1 LVYLVYL
8 YDSALH
14 RKTQSDETASEPLRR
29 RLSFSLFKVQTS
41 IKTRLTSK
49 HLKEKEMIPTAELQ
63 KPSIKTELPGPKSRE
78 IIAADTEYVTPS
90 YPRPDYK
97 LVIDHAHG
105 VWITDPD
112 DNVFLDCNAGV
123 AVCSTGHTHPE
134 VVAAITKQANEFIH
148 LCGTDFYYRHMPELG
163 KKLNEIVPIDG
174 PTKTHFANS
183 GAEAVET
190 ALKLAMYHTHRQ
202 KFVSFYGSFHGR
214 TLGALSLTSSKKAQR
229 LGFMRQALDVVHIPY
244 PNKFRHFANEMPTDE
259 ETISRDVIN
268 WLENRVFKTTT
279 PPEEVAGIVLEVVQG
294 EGGYIPAPKPFVKEL
309 RRICDQY
316 GIMLIVDEVQS
327 GMGRTGKMFALDHY
341 DGVKADIVCMAKGLG
356 SGMPI
361 GACTARA
368 DVMDWHKGAHAST
381 FGGNPV
387 CLAAAL
393 KTIELLQGGLVENSA
408 TVGAYL
414 EAGLNKLKGKYECI
428 GDVRGYGMM
437 LGVEFVTDKT
447 SLKPDAELRD
457 KVEMACYQ
465 KGLIILGC
473 GSNAIRW
480 SPPLI
485 LTKENVDV
493 ALQIFDEA
501 IAESI

>member
-1 LVYLVYL
+1 M
-8 YDSALH
+8 
-14 RKTQSDETASEPLRR
+14 KPTSDFERP
-29 RLSFSLFKVQTS
+29 
-41 IKTRLTSK
+41 I
-49 HLKEKEMIPTAELQ
+49 
-63 KPSIKTELPGPKSRE
+63 IKTELPGPRSRE
-78 IIAADTEYVTPS
+78 IIDADTQFVTPS

-97 LVIDHAHG
+97 LVIDHASG

-112 DNVFLDCNAGV
+112 GNVFLDCNAGV
-123 AVCSTGHTHPE
+123 AVCSTGHCHPE
-134 VVAAITKQANEFIH
+134 VVAAITKQVNEFIH

-163 KKLNEIVPIDG
+163 KKLDEIVPIDG

-202 KFVSFYGSFHGR
+202 KFISFYGSFHGR
-214 TLGALSLTSSKKAQR
+214 TLGALSLTSSKVAQR
-229 LGFMRQALDVVHIPY
+229 QGFMRQALDVVHIPY
-244 PNKFRHFANEMPTDE
+244 PNKFRHFANEMPTDD
-259 ETISRDVIN
+259 ETITRDVIN
-268 WLENRVFKTTT
+268 WIENRLFKTTT
-279 PPEEVAGIVLEVVQG
+279 PADEVAGIVLEVVQG
-294 EGGYIPAPKPFVKEL
+294 EGGYVPAPKQFVKEL
-309 RRICDQY
+309 RRICDEN

-368 DVMDWHKGAHAST
+368 DIMDWRKGAHAST

-387 CLAAAL
+387 CLTAAL

-408 TVGAYL
+408 TVGKYL
-414 EAGLNKLKGKYECI
+414 EEGLNKLKDKYDCI

-437 LGVEFVTDKT
+437 LGVEIVSDRST
-447 SLKPDAELRD
+447 LKPDAELRD
-457 KVEMACYQ
+457 RIEMACYK

-473 GSNAIRW
+473 GSNSIRW

-485 LTKENVDV
+485 LAKEHVDV
-493 ALQIFDEA
+493 ALEIFDEA